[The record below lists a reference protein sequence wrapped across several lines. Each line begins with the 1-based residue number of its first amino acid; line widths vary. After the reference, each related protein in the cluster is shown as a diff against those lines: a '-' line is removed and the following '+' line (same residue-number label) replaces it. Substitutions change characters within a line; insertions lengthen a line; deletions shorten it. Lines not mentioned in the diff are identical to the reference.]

1 MINHVFFQK
10 LKIFDSKR
18 ISAVFMILFIV
29 ITLTIFISNRYMNTC
44 LKKEKNA
51 QQNRIELHNL
61 GEELA
66 DASDYLT
73 DEARKFAVTGE
84 IDHFYN
90 YWYEVYESKKR
101 DTVISTLSSYNP
113 PENEQALLTEAK
125 AYSDALIE
133 TETISMKLKLLS
145 RNYNP
150 ESFKSDSNLYSYL
163 NYVYNYDLPEEYL
176 FLSSEQMEEKS
187 IEILYDSCY
196 YESKSLIMS
205 PIEEFQSVMDN
216 RLNCSVEKSIQ
227 KQDTASVVQICCSV
241 SVLALIGLLI
251 LGLNFLY
258 VRPLNEYADSLSADS
273 VQNQLEHQDFS
284 KVRVI
289 PQGARELYCFGETFN
304 HLSLI
309 LHEELKRR
317 AVAEKE
323 MRYARDEA
331 DRANRAKSDFFA
343 QMSHELRTPL
353 NAIIGYLYLLRETQ
367 LNEKQKEYCR
377 AIDFSSENLLG
388 LINNILDFSKMESG
402 NMVFEITDFDLPQLI
417 NDIYN
422 MMKSNAIQKNL
433 KLKFYLSED
442 IPQFVKGDPLKLQQV
457 LVNLLSNALKFT
469 SSGTISLKADVKIKN
484 SEKCIIEFSVRDT
497 GIGIAKEDFN
507 KIFQPFVQ
515 SDAGVT
521 RTYGGTGLGLPIS
534 QKIVQNASGG
544 KYEIKVDS
552 VLNQGSC
559 FHFRMEFLSG
569 KQVNSVSETAEKTE
583 VFEKN
588 TSVLLVDDN
597 EINLKMEQCIL
608 EGYGLTV
615 TTAQSGSEALAYAE
629 ENHFDIIFL
638 DLHMP
643 ELDGYE
649 TAKRLRLLTN
659 CRYTPIIA
667 LTADVVSGVREKAE
681 QSDMNDYLSKPF
693 KPEQLK
699 ILISKYLQISKNE
712 PEKLLTNSCAI
723 FDYDSCL
730 KTLNGKKD
738 VLVKLINSFLDM
750 HENDCEYIN
759 NHIQHGYWTNA
770 INMLHDIKGISGNL
784 CCQKLYNVSCILHK
798 ELTEERTDTLSVFQ
812 EVWKETINALK
823 TYSLMHRQSDLYEKN
838 EVPFS
843 EIWRK
848 FFSLC
853 EAYDISASDY
863 FDKNRSAFKTAF
875 EKSEFMQ
882 LERAVRQYD
891 FPWITENI
899 KYQDK
904 G

>member
-18 ISAVFMILFIV
+18 ISAIFMILFIV

-84 IDHFYN
+84 INHFYN
-90 YWYEVYESKKR
+90 YWYEVYESKTR
-101 DTVISTLSSYNP
+101 DTVISALSSYNP
-113 PENEQALLTEAK
+113 PENEKALLKEAK
-125 AYSDALIE
+125 AYSDELIK
-133 TETISMKLKLLS
+133 TETISMKLKLIS
-145 RNYNP
+145 ENKSA
-150 ESFKSDSNLYSYL
+150 ESFNSDPNLYDYL
-163 NYVYNYDLPEEYL
+163 KYVYNYDLPEEYL
-176 FLSSEQMEEKS
+176 FLSPEQMQKKS
-187 IEILYDSCY
+187 VEILYDSCY
-196 YESKSLIMS
+196 YESKNLIMS

-216 RLNCSVEKSIQ
+216 RLNCSVEKAIQ
-227 KQDTASVVQICCSV
+227 RQDTASVVQICCSV
-241 SVLALIGLLI
+241 SVLALIGVLI
-251 LGLNFLY
+251 SGLNFLY
-258 VRPLNEYADSLSADS
+258 VRPLNEYADALSADS

-289 PQGARELYCFGETFN
+289 PQGAKELYCFGETFN

-317 AVAEKE
+317 AAAEKE

-367 LNEKQKEYCR
+367 LNEKQREYCR

-402 NMVFEITDFDLPQLI
+402 NMVFEITDFNLPQLI
-417 NDIYN
+417 HDVYN

-433 KLKFYLSED
+433 KLELYLSEN
-442 IPQFVKGDPLKLQQV
+442 IPRFVKGDPLKLQQV

-469 SSGTISLKADVKIKN
+469 SDGTISLKADVKSKYDN
-484 SEKCIIEFSVRDT
+484 KWIIEFSVRDT
-497 GIGIAKEDFN
+497 GIGIAKEDFD

-515 SDAGVT
+515 GDAGVT

-534 QKIVQNASGG
+534 QKIVQNASNG
-544 KYEIKVDS
+544 KYEIRVDS

-559 FHFRMEFLSG
+559 FRFRMEFLSG
-569 KQVNSVSETAEKTE
+569 KQINSVPERSEKSE

-588 TSVLLVDDN
+588 NCILLVDDN

-615 TTAQSGSEALAYAE
+615 ITAQSGSEALSYAE
-629 ENHFDIIFL
+629 KNQFDMIFL

-649 TAKRLRLLTN
+649 TAKRLRLLKN

-667 LTADVVSGVREKAE
+667 LTADVVSGVKEKVE
-681 QSDMNDYLSKPF
+681 QSDMNDYISKPF
-693 KPEQLK
+693 QPENLK
-699 ILISKYLQISKNE
+699 RMISKYIQISKNE
-712 PEKLLTNSCAI
+712 PEKLLTNSCKI

-730 KTLNGKKD
+730 ETLNGKED
-738 VLVKLINSFLDM
+738 ILSGLINSFLAG
-750 HENDCEYIN
+750 HENDYEYIN

-770 INMLHDIKGISGNL
+770 GNMLHDIKGISGNL
-784 CCQKLYNVSCILHK
+784 CCQKLYRVSCILYEELK
-798 ELTEERTDTLSVFQ
+798 EEKADTFPAFKA
-812 EVWKETINALK
+812 VWKETINALR
-823 TYSLMHRQSDLYEKN
+823 TYSRMHRQSDSSEKN
-838 EVPFS
+838 QIPFS
-843 EIWRK
+843 GIWEK
-848 FFSLC
+848 FLSLC

-875 EKSEFMQ
+875 GKTEFIQ

-904 G
+904 E